1 MERSSVERRRRMPKE
16 TDPQGTRLLSREWN
30 RELDALSG
38 TREGRATRLE
48 VMYDGKHAL
57 RRWRETLMGAG
68 HSIRLYTYYFSSRSE
83 SGREIVGIIEQ
94 KAREGVAVYIL
105 ASRYAQIACG
115 FTDVIRLR
123 RAGCKVILI
132 GNIGYRFPGRDKT
145 SKRNR
150 LIAPVPP
157 GIRPKRCTKNVSGRG
172 LIDYSLHAKLC
183 IVDRETAIVGGRNI
197 HENYFLSW
205 EDADIYMTG
214 PAAVDLSGRFDYEF
228 ATLGGSGPLHPPAPF
243 GISKQG
249 SVPVRSVLSN
259 PWEHSFTTMDTIV
272 HAVSSARSR
281 IDIMTQ
287 YIIPPGP
294 LLEALLT
301 ASAKGV
307 EIHIITNSLASGKA
321 VAGGLCWYISS
332 NWYKTLLR
340 GGIHIHEWLGRNART
355 YLHTKF
361 FLVDRSWLA
370 LGSFN
375 LSLRSSYLESEIL
388 CALRTEPYT
397 GRASEYFETSLK
409 ERSRE
414 ILKED
419 IEKYS
424 IVTRFLQKA
433 ALPVKILY

>member
-1 MERSSVERRRRMPKE
+1 MPK
-16 TDPQGTRLLSREWN
+16 GTPHPGSRLLSREWN

-38 TREGRATRLE
+38 TRESRATRLE
-48 VMYDGKHAL
+48 VLYDGKEAL
-57 RRWRETLMGAG
+57 LRWRETLMGAV
-68 HSIRLYTYYFSSRSE
+68 HSIRLYTYYFSTRSK
-83 SGREIVGIIEQ
+83 SGRELVGIIEQ

-105 ASRYAQIACG
+105 ASRYAQISRG
-115 FTDVIRLR
+115 FSDVIRLR

-132 GNIGYRFPGRDKT
+132 GNIGYPFPGRDKI

-157 GIRPKRCTKNVSGRG
+157 GIRPGTCTKNISGRG
-172 LIDYSLHAKLC
+172 LIHYSLHAKML
-183 IVDRETAIVGGRNI
+183 IVDGETAIVGGRNI
-197 HENYFLSW
+197 HESYFFSW

-228 ATLGGSGPLHPPAPF
+228 ATLGGTVLHTLPAPL
-243 GISKQG
+243 GILKQG
-249 SVPVRSVLSN
+249 SIPVRSVLSN
-259 PWEHSFTTMDTIV
+259 PWEHSFTTMNTII

-294 LLEALLT
+294 LLEALLA
-301 ASAKGV
+301 ASARGV

-332 NWYKTLLR
+332 NWYKTLLK
-340 GGIHIHEWLGRNART
+340 GGIHIHEWLGRDAPT

-361 FLVDRSWLA
+361 FLIDRSWLA

-397 GRASEYFETSLK
+397 VRASEYFEASLK
-409 ERSRE
+409 ESCKE
-414 ILKED
+414 ILTGD
-419 IEKYS
+419 VEKYS

-433 ALPVKILY
+433 ALPIKILY